1 MPLPFFTSGQSTSYE
16 PIYNTLFE
24 IQYSTSDLN
33 EYETEASDILF
44 YIDLEITS
52 RRPVEVK
59 KQNQK
64 FVKEIL
70 TEAFNI
76 DLTNEECRIPAEKIY
91 EILYEN

>member
-1 MPLPFFTSGQSTSYE
+1 MEDEILNKVKHVLNDWNPLGENASKIE
-16 PIYNTLFE
+16 
-24 IQYSTSDLN
+24 DLN
-33 EYETEASDILF
+33 EYETEAIDILF

-59 KQNQK
+59 KQIQK